1 MNCKQCEYCG
11 ASLDFGEKCDC
22 IAETEERRKRWESMI
37 KTGNNGQQT
46 FRLEKEEP
54 AWIKNTTR

>member
-22 IAETEERRKRWESMI
+22 IAESEELRKRWESMI
-37 KTGNNGQQT
+37 RTGKDGQQA

-54 AWIKNTTR
+54 AWIRNSTR